1 MNIIP
6 SYPRLD
12 QTIKDAMLLTSGIT
26 FTHLLSKKLPLSLF
40 EEWTPSGYPLWVAT
54 GTVGA
59 ALGREFFMLIQ
70 KGFSSESE
78 RTTNF
83 LYCTG
88 KDQTFPAKFLHSL
101 LQIGG
106 IALAFF
112 FMTSP
117 RCKQYLSKYGS
128 LSLLPI
134 GTSVVIGSAIVLLRK
149 LGIGDYDYDKKKSSE
164 EKKPTNPPPKEKM
177 ICLLLFYICRIHYS
191 KFLLEFLP
199 ELVPL
204 PPIVSERCNLSDH
217 KTSF

>member
-6 SYPRLD
+6 SYPRLNE
-12 QTIKDAMLLTSGIT
+12 TIKDAMLLTSGVT
-26 FTHLLSKKLPLSLF
+26 FIHLLSKKLAPSLSKK
-40 EEWTPSGYPLWVAT
+40 WTPSGYPLWVGT
-54 GTVGA
+54 STVGA

-134 GTSVVIGSAIVLLRK
+134 GTSVVIGSAIVLLCK
-149 LGIGDYDYDKKKSSE
+149 SDIGDYDDKE
-164 EKKPTNPPPKEKM
+164 IPKEEFE
-177 ICLLLFYICRIHYS
+177 LNRGEFYRDQFYR
-191 KFLLEFLP
+191 EFRQQAIEQP
-199 ELVPL
+199 AQEFPQGGRQR
-204 PPIVSERCNLSDH
+204 SLSNASTQCPKDEE
-217 KTSF
+217 